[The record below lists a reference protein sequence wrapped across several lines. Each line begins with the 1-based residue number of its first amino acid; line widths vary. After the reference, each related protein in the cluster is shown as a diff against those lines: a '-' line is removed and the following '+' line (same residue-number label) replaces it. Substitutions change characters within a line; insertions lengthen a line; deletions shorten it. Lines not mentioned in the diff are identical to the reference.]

1 MDAQLTFPR
10 IRASEGYLAYFP
22 SQISV
27 LSGLGEK
34 GVRLVVLKQQL
45 KVELTFLMELQNGIE
60 EHRALD
66 RFRALLKSERVSI
79 AGVAAQPISRIRNT
93 QTIKKKE
100 AHLCPLQLGSSQL
113 NQQLFYLM
121 PLFGILLLMWT
132 PAIQKPKLYN
142 ARNLFVF
149 VHMAGF
155 LS

>member
-66 RFRALLKSERVSI
+66 RFRAQHVQGWPEKKGRPKTSLKASTYLLGRVNKDRSFECG
-79 AGVAAQPISRIRNT
+79 A
-93 QTIKKKE
+93 
-100 AHLCPLQLGSSQL
+100 
-113 NQQLFYLM
+113 
-121 PLFGILLLMWT
+121 
-132 PAIQKPKLYN
+132 N
-142 ARNLFVF
+142 AY
-149 VHMAGF
+149 
-155 LS
+155 